1 MKRNVIALLLVLCL
15 LLSGCASAQLLSIN
29 ETTKS
34 TTIGEVSVPESMDE
48 TEDFTTPGNDESSPG
63 ISESTETDILNATN
77 TESAESSNDSSSSD
91 KTQATDKQATK
102 NPTEITSTPQTSETQ
117 PPVTSDE
124 PETSKATEAKPS
136 PPETSEKTEFPAENT
151 KSPETTDPPT
161 TSKEPETTTPSEST
175 SIPETTE
182 PPIETTTPTETTDP
196 PETDPPVT
204 TSPFDYPFDPNAIRR
219 ECISIATGY
228 GLVLDETLTPDNSCW
243 ANPDQATPNTQGTR
257 LKRMLAETIEYYS
270 KNYREANGIYPYE
283 IRCYNIYLE
292 DMGDGTYR
300 IYFLYMM

>member
-15 LLSGCASAQLLSIN
+15 LLSGCASAQLPSIDD
-29 ETTKS
+29 TTKG
-34 TTIGEVSVPESMDE
+34 TTIGEASVPESMDE
-48 TEDFTTPGNDESSPG
+48 TEDFTTPGNDESSSG
-63 ISESTETDILNATN
+63 ISERTDTDITDAEN
-77 TESAESSNDSSSSD
+77 TESAESSDDSSSSD
-91 KTQATDKQATK
+91 ETQTTDKQSSK
-102 NPTEITSTPQTSETQ
+102 NPTETTSAPKTSEAK

-124 PETSKATEAKPS
+124 PETSKVTETE
-136 PPETSEKTEFPAENT
+136 PPRTETSEKTDPPVETT
-151 KSPETTDPPT
+151 KIPETTEPPT
-161 TSKEPETTTPSEST
+161 TSKEPETTTPPEST
-175 SIPETTE
+175 STPETTE
-182 PPIETTTPTETTDP
+182 HSEETTTPTETTDP

-204 TSPFDYPFDPNAIRR
+204 SSPYDYPFDPNAIRR
-219 ECISIATGY
+219 ECISIAAEY

-270 KNYREANGIYPYE
+270 KDYREANGIYPYE